1 MMRLLSIFRFALL
14 LGVLLQS
21 VAIAAKEL
29 PVILVLGDS
38 LSAGYGIHLNQGW
51 VARLQERLKHEGYP
65 YQVVNA
71 SISGETTRGALV
83 RLDALLDTH
92 EPEIVL
98 IELGGNDGLR
108 GLSLMEIRRNFSR
121 IIEKS
126 RQADAK
132 VVLVQMRLP
141 PNYGL
146 AYTQRFE
153 GLFIDLE
160 EQYEIALTPF
170 ILRGIALQSE
180 LMQSDGIHPTA
191 EAQAL
196 MLDNIWPALV
206 PLLVGTAPKAWTQE
220 GTRSP
225 LMHKWP

>member
-21 VAIAAKEL
+21 VAIVAKEL

-51 VARLQERLKHEGYP
+51 VARLQARLKHEGYP

-71 SISGETTRGALV
+71 SISGETTRGALT
-83 RLDALLDTH
+83 RLGALLDTH
-92 EPEIVL
+92 EPGIVL
-98 IELGGNDGLR
+98 IELGANDGLR
-108 GLSLMEIRRNFSR
+108 GLPLMEIRRNFSR

-126 RQADAK
+126 RQAGAK

-153 GLFIDLE
+153 RLFIDLE
-160 EQYEIALTPF
+160 KQYEIILTPF
-170 ILRGIALQSE
+170 ILQDIALQSE

-196 MLDNIWPALV
+196 MLDNIWLT
-206 PLLVGTAPKAWTQE
+206 LEECMDTG
-220 GTRSP
+220 R
-225 LMHKWP
+225 